1 MFYKRT
7 IFSMDLCGKT
17 GGVGLGMEP
26 RFKPRGGGATL
37 KVSLSTFISVIF
49 SKKNFED
56 F

>member
-7 IFSMDLCGKT
+7 IFSMDLCGKR
-17 GGVGLGMEP
+17 GGVGLGTEP

-37 KVSLSTFISVIF
+37 NVSSSTFISVIF
-49 SKKNFED
+49 SKFFFED